1 MCPVLFL
8 RLRTKKQPRQGSCLQ
23 ELRLYVMQTTFK
35 KWLRKRIQGQLRL
48 PQPTM
53 KNRRCRGQYNAALG
67 HRVWSLLLH
76 DFPDNP
82 EQMCSSSRG
91 LKIAELEQD
100 PRAEPEN
107 TTSEIL
113 MVSVKGHKATYFSKL
128 NHQETQPSNC
138 LPMISLFLE
147 GDGHQQE
154 STPKQ
159 RQSLINERPTQPRV
173 RASDGLLTVVTSLVA
188 EQGL

>member
-1 MCPVLFL
+1 
-8 RLRTKKQPRQGSCLQ
+8 
-23 ELRLYVMQTTFK
+23 MQTTFR
-35 KWLRKRIQGQLRL
+35 KWLWKRIQGQLGL
-48 PQPTM
+48 PQPTT
-53 KNRRCRGQYNAALG
+53 KNSRCRSQHNRALG
-67 HRVWSLLLH
+67 QSVVTATAPL
-76 DFPDNP
+76 PDNP

-91 LKIAELEQD
+91 LKTAELEQA

-113 MVSVKGHKATYFSKL
+113 MASVKGQKATCLRKL

-147 GDGHQQE
+147 GDGHQRE

-159 RQSLINERPTQPRV
+159 RQSLMNEWPHTAQSQSQWQASHHLSWGKRLCLSHV
-173 RASDGLLTVVTSLVA
+173 RRLCCNYHN
-188 EQGL
+188 

>member
-1 MCPVLFL
+1 
-8 RLRTKKQPRQGSCLQ
+8 
-23 ELRLYVMQTTFK
+23 
-35 KWLRKRIQGQLRL
+35 
-48 PQPTM
+48 M
-53 KNRRCRGQYNAALG
+53 KNRRCRGQYNGTLG

-100 PRAEPEN
+100 PKAEPEN
-107 TTSEIL
+107 TTSEIS
-113 MVSVKGHKATYFSKL
+113 MVSVKGQKATYFSKL

-138 LPMISLFLE
+138 LPMISLILE

-159 RQSLINERPTQPRV
+159 RQSLINEQPHTAQTQSQW
-173 RASDGLLTVVTSLVA
+173 RASHYLSGGRRLSLSHVRR
-188 EQGL
+188 LCCNCYN

>member
-1 MCPVLFL
+1 
-8 RLRTKKQPRQGSCLQ
+8 
-23 ELRLYVMQTTFK
+23 MQTTFK
-35 KWLRKRIQGQLRL
+35 KWLWKRIQGQLRS
-48 PQPTM
+48 PQPTT
-53 KNRRCRGQYNAALG
+53 KNRRYRSRYNRALG

-76 DFPDNP
+76 GFPDNP

-113 MVSVKGHKATYFSKL
+113 MVSVKGQKATYLRKL
-128 NHQETQPSNC
+128 NHPETQPSNC

-147 GDGHQQE
+147 GDGHQHE

-159 RQSLINERPTQPRV
+159 RQSLMNERPHTAQSQSQG
-173 RASDGLLTVVTSLVA
+173 RASHHLSWGKRLCLSHVRRLCCNYHN
-188 EQGL
+188 